1 MLKIITFANNN
12 YVESRDILVSIIKDM
27 NVGEVIAYGDNDL
40 DSEFREK
47 YKDVLS
53 FKRGYGYWLW
63 KPYLILKTLMES
75 NEEDIIL
82 YIDSTDLPTPKLFE
96 FVYNHFEKNDI
107 LLFKQHYLHDEW
119 TKRDCFILMD
129 CDDEKYHNQVQLE
142 AGIVGI
148 KKTEFNINLMK
159 EWLKYCSDRFVVT
172 DLPSLCGFPNM
183 KGFKEHRHDQS
194 ILTNL
199 SIKYDIPSYQFDS
212 NYVSYNSPKLQRL
225 IYK

>member
-27 NVGEVIAYGDNDL
+27 NVGEVITYGDNDL
-40 DSEFREK
+40 DLEFREK

-53 FKRGYGYWLW
+53 FKRGYGYWIW
-63 KPYLILKTLMES
+63 KPYLILKTLLES
-75 NEEDIIL
+75 NDDDIIL
-82 YIDSTDLPTPKLFE
+82 YIDSTDLPSPKLFN

-107 LLFKQHYLHDEW
+107 LLFKQHYQHDEW

-129 CDDEKYHNQVQLE
+129 CDDEKFHNQTQLE

-148 KKTEFNINLMK
+148 RKTEFNINLMK

-172 DLPSLCGFPNM
+172 DLPSLRGFPNYN
-183 KGFKEHRHDQS
+183 GFREHRHDQS

-199 SIKYDIPSYQFDS
+199 SIKYDIPSYQFNSD
-212 NYVSYNSPKLQRL
+212 YVSYNSSELQRL